1 MTGKKKIFLG
11 MRVSKEEIDLIE
23 SLRKELRLNKSEMI
37 RYLVQQAMTE
47 KNSHLTYLREEV
59 QELREI
65 LQTVVELNR
74 FIASL
79 LAGLTQK
86 SSKSDPAE
94 AEKLIQMAKQE
105 AARDRKI
112 KSTPENPK
120 ENKQPNQGDQ

>member
-37 RYLVQQAMTE
+37 RYLVQQAMKE

-79 LAGLTQK
+79 LAGLTHK

-105 AARDRKI
+105 AARDRKM
-112 KSTPENPK
+112 KSTPEN
-120 ENKQPNQGDQ
+120 